1 MAYEIKLMVNV
12 SYLYYK
18 RGLKQES
25 VARKL
30 NISKYKV
37 TRILKKALNSGI
49 VQINVIDPTINVS
62 SLKEKL

>member
-1 MAYEIKLMVNV
+1 MAYEIKLMVNA

-37 TRILKKALNSGI
+37 TRILKKALSSGI